1 MSLELI
7 LPFLRPI
14 EPLLLDEEVTE
25 IMGNPNS
32 SWWFEREGKLY
43 QEKTVSFDSARLL
56 TGLEVIANQLGK
68 RLDEDS
74 PSLHAQLPDGS
85 RIAAWIPPLVSP
97 APALAGGR
105 TPACD
110 RGYPGASDSKT
121 EHCARR
127 IADQYLQ
134 DGSVF

>member
-1 MSLELI
+1 MSLQLI

-14 EPLLLDEEVTE
+14 EPLLLDDEVTE

-43 QEKTVSFDSARLL
+43 QEKTISFDAARLL

-74 PSLHAQLPDGS
+74 PSLHSFPMVAES
-85 RIAAWIPPLVSP
+85 R
-97 APALAGGR
+97 
-105 TPACD
+105 
-110 RGYPGASDSKT
+110 RGF
-121 EHCARR
+121 RR
-127 IADQYLQ
+127 L
-134 DGSVF
+134 